1 MSCRLPLWL
10 ALFLW
15 IAAIAGIGGG
25 VLIHV
30 MERESRAQL
39 LVVYDSFAREMADNM
54 EGAVDSIVTAMR
66 DASLSVDVFEPRL
79 ASCAAPAV
87 NHTGEV
93 LLRAL
98 TALPDAATGAAT
110 WLSLGVMQ
118 RASEQLGSNATRKW
132 SWQMA
137 AGFGCRE
144 HIYAYIDATTQPAF
158 VGYCAELDDNN
169 TFVLSR
175 SIAYNGTDWGFTE
188 LEKAMLFENKFNES
202 FVPVKALLGVLEFS
216 YRRLVHCRGQ
226 PYALVFASRTIA
238 QLDYALRAQRASN
251 DGIAFVVERT
261 TGLLVA
267 SSVQNQTHVPGTDMR
282 VAAVNATDARI
293 RDAATYLP
301 ADGAGYG
308 AAGVQPEPDDPLYV
322 SAVAYAPARGIDW
335 LLVVAV
341 DAQSVAGPL
350 GDTINTARGVAAGI
364 VVLAALLTAIGT
376 ILCVTLPVRR
386 MLASSR
392 GQRTQLWCCSFS
404 EIWAVDEALLRA
416 EK

>member
-1 MSCRLPLWL
+1 MTVRCPLWL
-10 ALFLW
+10 ALFVW

-30 MERESRAQL
+30 MEREARAQL

-66 DASLSVDVFEPRL
+66 DASLAVDTFEPRL
-79 ASCAAPAV
+79 ATCAAPAT

-98 TALPDAATGAAT
+98 TALPDTAGTDA
-110 WLSLGVMQ
+110 WLSLGLMQ
-118 RASEQLGSNATRKW
+118 RASTAIGTNETRKW

-144 HIYAYIDATTQPAF
+144 HIYAFIDAATAPAF
-158 VGYCAELDDNN
+158 VGYCAELDDNG
-169 TFVLSR
+169 TFVLS
-175 SIAYNGTDWGFTE
+175 SAVAYNGTDWGFTE
-188 LEKAMLFENKFNES
+188 LEKAMLFDGAFNES
-202 FVPVKALLGVLEFS
+202 FVPVKALLGTLEFS
-216 YRRLVHCRGQ
+216 YRRLVRCGGR

-238 QLDYALRAQRASN
+238 QLDAALRTQRATN
-251 DGIAFVVERT
+251 NGVAFVVERA

-267 SSVQNQTHVPGTDMR
+267 ASIANQTHVLGTEAR
-282 VAAVNATDARI
+282 VPALNASDARI
-293 RDAATYLP
+293 RDAAAYLRTE
-301 ADGAGYG
+301 GAGFLRTNTDP
-308 AAGVQPEPDDPLYV
+308 ALDDPLYV
-322 SAVAYAPARGIDW
+322 SAVPYAPARGIDW

-341 DAQSVAGPL
+341 DAHIIAGPL
-350 GDTINTARGVAAGI
+350 GDTVTTARTVAAVI
-364 VVLAALLTAIGT
+364 VVAAALITAIGT
-376 ILCVTLPVRR
+376 IVFVTLPVRR
-386 MLASSR
+386 MLGSAR
-392 GQRTQLWCCSFS
+392 GRGTQLWCCSFS